1 MTDANDYAKAVT
13 AEILAIQEADTP
25 PMWTRWSIAESKE
38 ILHLD
43 IPCNYRGASAG
54 MNLTYLEIA
63 KELGMEGNKFP
74 ESNVKDLCNRSLVK
88 LIRNFIFILISE
100 AAIKNGF
107 SEEDAIDF
115 SAQAYRL
122 DKQLGKT
129 DAQILARWL

>member
-13 AEILAIQEADTP
+13 AEILAIQAADTP
-25 PMWTRWSIAESKE
+25 EELRVI
-38 ILHLD
+38 HLD
-43 IPCNYRGASAG
+43 MPCNYRGASAG
-54 MNLTYLEIA
+54 MDSTYLEIS
-63 KELGMEGNKFP
+63 KELGMIGNKFP
-74 ESNVKDLCNRSLVK
+74 ESNVKDLCHRSLVK

>member
-1 MTDANDYAKAVT
+1 MTKANDYAKAVT
-13 AEILAIQEADTP
+13 AEILAIQESDTP
-25 PMWTRWSIAESKE
+25 TMWTRWSIAESKA
-38 ILHLD
+38 IHLD

-63 KELGMEGNKFP
+63 KEIGMGDNKFP

-88 LIRNFIFILISE
+88 LIRNFIFVLISE
-100 AAIKNGF
+100 AAMKNGF

-115 SAQAYRL
+115 AAQAYRL

-129 DAQILARWL
+129 DAQILERWL

>member
-1 MTDANDYAKAVT
+1 MTEANDYAKSVT

-25 PMWTRWSIAESKE
+25 ARWTMWSIEESKV
-38 ILHLD
+38 IDLD

-63 KELGMEGNKFP
+63 KELGMGDNKFP

-88 LIRNFIFILISE
+88 LIRNFIFVLISE
-100 AAIKNGF
+100 AAMKNGF

-115 SAQAYRL
+115 AAQAYRL

-129 DAQILARWL
+129 DAKILARWL